1 MLLIVQC
8 VDRRSERKLE
18 SAGSSLR
25 RLDNMRIRVTPEDRV
40 LQWAATADVKDV
52 ERVLGSV
59 RNILTARKPK
69 RKRTLKEKPNGSAT
83 D

>member
-1 MLLIVQC
+1 
-8 VDRRSERKLE
+8 
-18 SAGSSLR
+18 
-25 RLDNMRIRVTPEDRV
+25 MRIRVTPEDRV